1 MPDSPPN
8 RNRPNAVLRFK
19 ALGAFFCNFATPG
32 PPPFLSVGARGQMR
46 ARIPDLVASRL
57 PRPYHFRARIQ
68 SFQVVAAPF
77 PGDSVLP
84 SGSLA
89 PRCRTETLRRS
100 TISLGD
106 IA

>member
-19 ALGAFFCNFATPG
+19 ALGAFFCNFAIPG
-32 PPPFLSVGARGQMR
+32 PPPFLSVGARGQLR
-46 ARIPDLVASRL
+46 ARILDLVASRL

-84 SGSLA
+84 FRFSRA
-89 PRCRTETLRRS
+89 AMPATETLGRS
-100 TISLGD
+100 TISLG
-106 IA
+106 